1 MKSKGLLLIIPAMGI
16 VALMLLSGCGASKTY
31 VDEAVAMEKDRSE
44 ASVKSAEAKITEN
57 KATLEQLQSLTR
69 QLESKTDMAINE
81 AKGFES
87 YKVVWEGEIFFDF
100 NSAELTVAAQEII
113 DQAGDKMTGD
123 RKSVMEIA
131 GYTDPTGS
139 AAYNTELG
147 SKRSAAAKYYLVD
160 NYGVNLYR
168 IFTVSHGENK
178 AVQSGDGGVS
188 YAKQRKVKLT
198 LWAK

>member
-1 MKSKGLLLIIPAMGI
+1 MKSKGILMIIPVIGI

-31 VDEAVAMEKDRSE
+31 VDTAVAEEKARSE
-44 ASVKSAEAKITEN
+44 ATVQDVENKIAEN
-57 KATLEQLQSLTR
+57 KAALEQLQSLTR
-69 QLESKTDMAINE
+69 QLDSKTDMAINE
-81 AKGFES
+81 AKGFEN

-100 NSAELTVAAQEII
+100 NSMELTVAAQEII
-113 DQAGDKMTGD
+113 DQAGDKMIAD

-131 GYTDPTGS
+131 GYTDPTGN

-147 SKRSAAAKYYLVD
+147 LKRAAAAKYYLVD

-178 AVQSGDGGVS
+178 AVQSGDGEVS
-188 YAKQRKVKLT
+188 YAKQRKVKLK